1 MYSQETVLRLIGLIY
16 EAALQP
22 DRWAACLEAIGE
34 TVGGHA
40 LSLAHYDSTKSIA
53 NLEVTARFDPKAI
66 QEYREHFAS
75 RDPWAKAGREHNLF
89 RPGVVALG
97 TDFLPDEVYEETDFW
112 KDYGS
117 RYGIS
122 GGVTAVLAAEG
133 SLLALFNVS
142 RLPGRVFGEPER
154 VLIKTLAPH
163 FVRALEVHR
172 RVAEAE
178 AHARAAEDVLNRLSQ
193 NVVVLDPEGTAVFIN
208 QPAKRLL
215 ATRDGL
221 LLERNELRA
230 ARAQETTK
238 LRALIARAIQQ
249 ASGRDVSAPDEPM
262 LVTRP
267 SMKRPLQLLVAPLR
281 LAPDAAASLPHAA
294 AVVFITDPGASPPS
308 DESLLAAFFALTST
322 EAHFAAMLLK
332 DLTIAEAAEELDV
345 TVSTARTHLRRLFE
359 KTGTHQQSHLVRLLA
374 TSLAQLQKT

>member
-193 NVVVLDPEGTAVFIN
+193 NVVVLGPDGRAVFVN
-208 QPAKRLL
+208 QA
-215 ATRDGL
+215 ATRLFAAPDGL
-221 LLERNELRA
+221 MLERNELRA
-230 ARAQETTK
+230 ARAHDTTK
-238 LRALIARAIQQ
+238 LRAVIARALQQ
-249 ASGRDVSAPDEPM
+249 ASGRDASAPDEPM

-267 SMKRPLQLLVAPLR
+267 SMKRSLQVLVAPLR
-281 LAPDAAASLPHAA
+281 SAPHAA
-294 AVVFITDPGASPPS
+294 ASFPQAATLVFVTDPEAQALSS
-308 DESLLAAFFALTST
+308 ETLLAELFGLTPAEARFASILLTDRT
-322 EAHFAAMLLK
+322 V
-332 DLTIAEAAEELDV
+332 AEAAEELGV
-345 TVSTARTHLRRLFE
+345 STSTARTHLHSLFE

-374 TSLAQLQKT
+374 TSVSQATRT